1 MNPQRIAVLLAG
13 FTLILPLRAAI
24 IGTNVPAQPLTA
36 ERIATLP
43 AAQQPEWSRY
53 LEHSQHQRQVDQDF
67 LKAELVAHGLK
78 QAALPHGA
86 HNASGLS
93 VDQSA
98 AYYTEPGPRQIA
110 DLVVSFQ
117 TPAGGWSKNT
127 DFTRALRAPGELF
140 GAENGSLFLGTN
152 DFDQPHDG
160 SWNYV
165 GTFDNDATTT
175 ELRFLARVIS
185 ANGTNASKTWQV
197 AFEHGLD
204 YIFAAQYPNGGWP
217 QVWPLQ
223 GGYHDAITIN
233 DGAMLHVVEFMSEVA
248 GGADDFSFV
257 PAELRARA
265 DASWR
270 HGLDCLLKAQI
281 TVNGQRTVWCQ
292 QHDPLTL
299 EPVSARNFE
308 MPAATS
314 AESAEIVTFLM
325 QLSQPDVREVA
336 AVHAAAAW
344 FTKTQIT
351 GKSFTG
357 TGKEGKKLIDD
368 PGHAPIWSRF
378 YEIGTDRPIFGDRD
392 KTIHDDVNE
401 ISKERRKGYGW
412 YRDTPKRLLQ
422 HYRRWAAEHPPA

>member
-1 MNPQRIAVLLAG
+1 MNPKNLLA
-13 FTLILPLRAAI
+13 FPAYFLLLLPLQAAI
-24 IGTNVPAQPLTA
+24 IGTNVSALPLTA
-36 ERIATLP
+36 ERIALLP
-43 AAQQPEWSRY
+43 ATQQPGWRSY
-53 LEHSQHQRQVDQDF
+53 LQNSQHQRQVDQDF
-67 LKAELVAHGLK
+67 LMAEMVAHGLK
-78 QAALPHGA
+78 QATLPQGV
-86 HNASGLS
+86 HNANGLS
-93 VDQSA
+93 LNQPA
-98 AYYTEPGPRQIA
+98 AYYTEPERRQSA
-110 DLVVSFQ
+110 DIVVSFQ

-127 DFTRALRAPGELF
+127 DFSRACRAPGELF

-152 DFDQPHDG
+152 DFDRPHDG

-175 ELRFLARVIS
+175 ELRFLARVIT
-185 ANGTNASKTWQV
+185 ANGTNAGKAWQV
-197 AFEHGLD
+197 AFEHGLN
-204 YIFAAQYPNGGWP
+204 YIFSAQYPNGGWP

-233 DGAMLHVVEFMSEVA
+233 DGAMLHVVAFLSEVA

-257 PAELRARA
+257 PPALRRRAER
-265 DASWR
+265 SWR
-270 HGLDCLLKAQI
+270 LGLDCLLKAQI
-281 TVNGQRTVWCQ
+281 TVNGKPTVWCQ

-299 EPVSARNFE
+299 APVSARNFE

-314 AESAEIVTFLM
+314 AESAEIVMFLM
-325 QLSQPDVREVA
+325 QLSQPDAREVA
-336 AVHAAAAW
+336 AVQAAAAW
-344 FTKTQIT
+344 FTQTQIT
-351 GKSFTG
+351 GKAFTG

-412 YRDTPKRLLQ
+412 YRDTPKRLLE
-422 HYRRWAAEHPPA
+422 HYRRWAKEHPPA